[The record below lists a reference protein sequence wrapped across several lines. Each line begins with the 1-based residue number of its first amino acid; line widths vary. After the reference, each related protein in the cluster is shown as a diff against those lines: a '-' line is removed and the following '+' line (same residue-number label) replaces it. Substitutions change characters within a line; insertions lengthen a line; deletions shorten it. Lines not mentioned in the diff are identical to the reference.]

1 MATAAPDRLS
11 DPVSRQL
18 ALVQVLG
25 ALAYGQLRA
34 FAVSARATVR
44 APSARLA
51 DELASFAEQE
61 LGSYRVLRARLAEL
75 TDLGDA
81 AIDRQR
87 GPFDEF
93 FDGADLED
101 WPSLATLFA
110 IGLPLSSDF
119 VASIAPHVDDPRT
132 AEVLREALTRRDAF
146 ETWATAQL
154 RHHLDADH
162 RHHDEIGH
170 KVADLAGRMLT
181 SFQRVIQETDALAVL
196 LQDEADPEAAV
207 RRLAIDVLASHR
219 RRMVDLGLEDDDA

>member
-1 MATAAPDRLS
+1 M
-11 DPVSRQL
+11 SRQL

-25 ALAYGQLRA
+25 ALTYGQLRA
-34 FAVSARATVR
+34 FAVCARATVR

-51 DELASFAEQE
+51 DELADFAEQE
-61 LGSYRVLRARLAEL
+61 LASYRLLRRRLADL

-93 FDGADLED
+93 FDGADLAD

-119 VASIAPHVDDPRT
+119 VATIVPHVDDERT
-132 AEVLREALTRRDAF
+132 AEALRRALTSRDEF
-146 ETWATAQL
+146 ETWATGQL
-154 RHHLDADH
+154 RQHLDADPA
-162 RHHDEIGH
+162 HHGEIGH

-181 SFQRVIQETDALAVL
+181 SFQRVIQETDALEVL
-196 LQDEADPEAAV
+196 LGGEAEPEAAV
-207 RRLAIDVLASHR
+207 RRLAVDVLASHR